1 MGPHLNSLHLQFNKK
16 VFKHFSLGSNKS
28 EILGLQIVN
37 NVFQKASSALCNIIL
52 CTMRP
57 KLMNK
62 HLIFYS
68 QAISRGISSYT
79 YFNLN
84 RANLVKSLGYQDF
97 QMRRFHRIFG
107 HIVLCGRITLQ
118 GDFCM
123 LAKFGWWHCCIVT
136 ALLIFF
142 FESVFK
148 AFQEIGKQKILTSS
162 K

>member
-1 MGPHLNSLHLQFNKK
+1 
-16 VFKHFSLGSNKS
+16 
-28 EILGLQIVN
+28 
-37 NVFQKASSALCNIIL
+37 
-52 CTMRP
+52 
-57 KLMNK
+57 MNK

-68 QAISRGISSYT
+68 QEISREISSYT

-84 RANLVKSLGYQDF
+84 RANLVKLLGYQDF
-97 QMRRFHRIFG
+97 QMRFHRIFG

-162 K
+162 KYGHHWLGWLRLALLFFCLRGSKQQQRPFLRPVASRLSYVVS